1 MDDSSDVTLKNV
13 RDYIGSARVPLVEVL
28 HNKNLAQTFQIRDEN
43 NSEQG
48 RVTVSIRIQNQAEYE
63 HHLRDNHLSIT
74 EARKTQQ
81 DVIEKI
87 VCKLA
92 ESNFDDLD
100 LLLNI
105 LFMRYPSAK
114 PGQMQSVSRAQ
125 FKEFLLH
132 EIKVPNLSEQDI
144 DIFIKTNTQL
154 SEHQLFTRELLKSV
168 LELPF
173 TRVREH
179 RIEIEVNSTNR
190 YGT

>member
-1 MDDSSDVTLKNV
+1 M
-13 RDYIGSARVPLVEVL
+13 
-28 HNKNLAQTFQIRDEN
+28 
-43 NSEQG
+43 
-48 RVTVSIRIQNQAEYE
+48 
-63 HHLRDNHLSIT
+63 
-74 EARKTQQ
+74 
-81 DVIEKI
+81 EKI
-87 VCKLA
+87 VGKLA

-114 PGQMQSVSRAQ
+114 PGQIQSVSRAQ

-179 RIEIEVNSTNR
+179 RIEIEANSTNR

>member
-13 RDYIGSARVPLVEVL
+13 RDYIGSAQVHLGDVL
-28 HNKNLAQTFQIRDEN
+28 RSKNLSETFQIRDEN

-48 RVTVSIRIQNQAEYE
+48 RVTISIRIQNPAELE
-63 HHLRDNHLSIT
+63 HNLRDSHLSIT

-87 VCKLA
+87 VGKLA

-114 PGQMQSVSRAQ
+114 SGQMQSVSRAQ

-132 EIKVPNLSEQDI
+132 EFKVPNLSEQDI

-154 SEHQLFTRELLKSV
+154 SEHQLFTRQLLKSV

-173 TRVREH
+173 TRVREQ
-179 RIEIEVNSTNR
+179 RIEVEANSTNR
-190 YGT
+190 YGA